1 MNDNATIGARVRAV
15 REAQGLTRGD
25 VAPRVSASE
34 SQVRKLEDGDRGWT
48 LDWLNRFS
56 RALGVPVQEL
66 IGPDR
71 LPEEYGAGPL
81 SGGSSGEEDH
91 TPADL
96 LSGALTDERAGNRRG
111 AVRRVRAYL
120 GLVGEDERPPRARRR
135 PA

>member
-1 MNDNATIGARVRAV
+1 MNDEATGARVRAV

-25 VAPRVSASE
+25 VAPLVSASE
-34 SQVRKLEDGDRGWT
+34 SQVRKLEDGDRRWT

-56 RALGVPVQEL
+56 RALGVPVPEL
-66 IGPDR
+66 VGPDL
-71 LPEEYGAGPL
+71 LPEEYGSGPL
-81 SGGSSGEEDH
+81 SSGASGEEDH

-96 LSGALTDERAGNRRG
+96 LSGALTDERDGNRRG

-135 PA
+135 LS